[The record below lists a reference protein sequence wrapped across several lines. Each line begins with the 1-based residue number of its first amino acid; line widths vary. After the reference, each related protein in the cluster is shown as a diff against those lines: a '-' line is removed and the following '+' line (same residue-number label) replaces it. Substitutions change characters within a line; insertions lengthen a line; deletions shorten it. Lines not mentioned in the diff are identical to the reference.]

1 MAQFVWKGK
10 TRQGVMTNGV
20 LTAESKDLAIADL
33 RRRQIEVASVKER
46 GKEFA
51 LPKMG
56 AGKVAPKRLAT
67 FTRMFSVMIDA
78 GLPLV
83 QCLEILGCQQ
93 DDKAFQRIILAVRQD
108 VEAGS
113 SLADALKKHPRAFD
127 DLFVNMVAAGEA
139 GGWRTPARRRP

>member
-56 AGKVAPKRLAT
+56 AGKVAAKRLAT

-83 QCLEILGCQQ
+83 QCLEILGTQQ
-93 DDKAFQRIILAVRQD
+93 DDKAFQRMTATTRAATVRT
-108 VEAGS
+108 ETG
-113 SLADALKKHPRAFD
+113 
-127 DLFVNMVAAGEA
+127 
-139 GGWRTPARRRP
+139 